1 MAERDLYQVLGVAKN
16 ASASDIKSAY
26 RKLARKHHPDVNP
39 GNKEAEERFKE
50 ISAAFEV
57 LGNADKRKLY
67 DEFGAEAAKLNF
79 DPEKAKAY
87 RDYQSARTAAGGD
100 YSQGGEV
107 NFDFG
112 DIFGD
117 IFGGGRGPGGG
128 GRASRGRGRP
138 SPERGQDLEATIAVD
153 LGESVSG
160 AERHLRIARPEQ
172 CATCHGVGA
181 TKVDTCPRCKGSG
194 HVEIS
199 RGPLRAMGVCPECGG
214 GGQIVKEVCPTCGG
228 EGTLQRDVE
237 LVVKIP
243 KGAVSGTI
251 VRLAGQGGA
260 GLHGGPPGDALLRV
274 ELRPHALM
282 RLEGRDLTFDLPV
295 TVGEAIAGAEVQIPS
310 FEGDLKLRIPAGSPS
325 GRKLRLRGK
334 GLPDLRGGTPGDLYA
349 VLMVTVPKEGPEAER
364 LAKELD
370 KLYEGDVRQK
380 LRL

>member
-1 MAERDLYQVLGVAKN
+1 MAERDLYQVLGVSKT
-16 ASASDIKSAY
+16 ASASEIKSAY

-39 GNKEAEERFKE
+39 GNKQAEERFKE

-57 LGNADKRKLY
+57 LGNPDKRKLY

-87 RDYQSARTAAGGD
+87 RDYQRARTAAGGEGF
-100 YSQGGEV
+100 QGGEV

-117 IFGGGRGPGGG
+117 IFGGGMGGPGGG
-128 GRASRGRGRP
+128 RAARGRGQP
-138 SPERGQDLEATIAVD
+138 FPERGQDLEATIAIT
-153 LGESVSG
+153 LAESVSG
-160 AERHLRIARPEQ
+160 SERRLRIQRPEQ

-181 TKVDTCPRCKGSG
+181 TKIDTCPRCKGSG
-194 HVEIS
+194 RVEIS

-228 EGTLQRDVE
+228 EGTVLRDVE

-243 KGAVSGTI
+243 KGAITGTI

-260 GLHGGPPGDALLRV
+260 GAHGGPPGDALLRV
-274 ELRPHALM
+274 ELQPHPFM
-282 RLEGRDLTFDLPV
+282 RLEGRDLYFDLPV
-295 TVGEAIAGAEVQIPS
+295 TVGEAVAGAEVQIPS
-310 FEGDLKLRIPAGSPS
+310 FEGDLKLRIPEGSPS

-349 VLMVTVPKEGPEAER
+349 VLMITVPKGGTEAQR
-364 LAKELD
+364 LAHDLD
-370 KLYEGDVRQK
+370 RFYDGDVRQK